1 MTYII
6 SLLNFLPEKDYPK
19 NHKNMGKHIRK
30 RRIDLGLMQKDV
42 AKIIAVSECSIWN
55 WTHRWKPGKRYLPKI
70 EEI

>member
-1 MTYII
+1 
-6 SLLNFLPEKDYPK
+6 
-19 NHKNMGKHIRK
+19 MGKHIRK
-30 RRIDLGLMQKDV
+30 RRIGLGLVQKDV